1 MNQTLLK
8 TGIPLDAI
16 VTAGGIPQPGEPLF
30 ERCNGNPKALMDFAG
45 KPMIQWV
52 LDALDQASTVERVLI
67 MGLPEDSGVS
77 GSKVVCFM
85 PNYEDMVEN
94 IKEGVRELMR
104 INPDA
109 RHALLVSSDI
119 PAITGEIVDWVV
131 NAALQTDDEAYY
143 NVITQEVMEK
153 RFPASKRSYVH
164 LRGMDVCGGD
174 MNVIAT
180 RLVTGND
187 EIWKKLVDS
196 RKNALKQAALLGVD
210 TLFLLLF
217 RLINLDD
224 GIAKVSKRLNIKGRA
239 IVCPFAEVGM
249 DVDKPHQLELMRA
262 DLARSSQA

>member
-1 MNQTLLK
+1 M
-8 TGIPLDAI
+8 DAI
-16 VTAGGIPQPGEPLF
+16 VTAGGIPKPDEPLYAYTQ
-30 ERCNGNPKALMDFAG
+30 GASKALLDVAG

-52 LDALDQASTVERVLI
+52 LDALDQASNIERVLI
-67 MGLPEDSGVS
+67 MGLPEDCGVS

-85 PNYEDMVEN
+85 PNYEDMIEN
-94 IKEGVRELMR
+94 IKVGVRELLR

-119 PAITGEIVDWVV
+119 PGITGEIVDWVV
-131 NAALQTDDEAYY
+131 NAAMQTDDEAYY

-153 RFPASKRSYVH
+153 RYPTSRRSYVH
-164 LRGMDVCGGD
+164 LRGMNVCGGD

-180 RLVTGND
+180 RLVTQND
-187 EIWKKLVDS
+187 EIWRKLVDS

-210 TLFLLLF
+210 TLFLLFF

-239 IVCPFAEVGM
+239 IVCPYAEVGM
-249 DVDKPHQLELMRA
+249 DVDKPHQLEIMRA
-262 DLARSSQA
+262 DLAGFPQT